1 MARILITSAL
11 PYINGIKHLGN
22 LAGSMLPADVYARF
36 QRARGHDTL
45 YICATDEHGTPAEL
59 AAAAAG
65 QDVATYCAEQ
75 HVLQHD
81 VGRAFGL
88 SWDHFGRSSSPQ
100 NHRLTQHFCEV
111 LEDRGLIE
119 ERVDQMVYSIDDKR
133 FLPDR
138 YIEGTCPH
146 CGFDKARG
154 DQCDNC
160 GNLLDPTEL
169 KDPYSVISGSRNLE
183 VRDTRHLYLLQTKMA
198 DRIRAWIDSHPDW
211 QLLAKSIAYKHLD
224 EGLIDRGITRDLS
237 WGIPVTKGE
246 FPRPGFEDKVFY
258 VWFDAPIEYIAATQ
272 EWAEAGPDRDW
283 KSWWRT
289 DEGADDVRYV
299 QFMGKDNVAFH
310 TVSFPATIL
319 GSEEPWKSVDMLKA
333 FNWLNWYG
341 GKFSTSNRRG
351 VFMDAALELL
361 PPDLWRWYLTSNS
374 PESSD
379 TAFTWEQFASAVNR
393 DLADVLG
400 NFVNRILK
408 FTEGKFDGVI
418 PDGGAPGPL
427 EEKLYADV
435 SARLADLAEQMDA
448 IEVRKS
454 AQALRALWVVG
465 NEYLQEA
472 APWTAIKTDR
482 DRAAVIVR
490 TALNLAALYARISAP
505 FIPFAAEKIG
515 EAFQLAWPPAW
526 PSTTRPPNCRACR
539 PAWRSARPRCCSR
552 RSRTSRS
559 PTGPRG
565 SAGRNR
571 VTRPA
576 GAGRF
581 SAQARLG
588 LFYVVSYLGTGVS
601 LPYIATYFRSR
612 GLTGAEI
619 GAVLAVP
626 LLARPFLGPGL
637 AVWADGF
644 TLRRTPLA
652 LLALGAA
659 AGYLAMLVRLGLLG
673 AAGLLAGRHDLPDHP
688 DPADRRDHP
697 AALAAGRL
705 QLRRAARRGL
715 GGLHRRQPG
724 HGRDP
729 GGHRAQRHRRLDHR
743 RGGRRGRGLDPGPAA
758 RPRPRGRRD
767 PAGPGRALERPG
779 RPAARPDL
787 RAGRDHRR
795 PDPGGARLLL
805 RLLGPALAQAGDLG
819 PYDRGALG
827 RRRGRRGRLHV
838 VRRTL
843 AAQDRD
849 LKSCWCWAAPRPC
862 CAGPPTPSP
871 RRCGCCSRCR
881 PCTP

>member
-65 QDVATYCAEQ
+65 QDVASYCAEQ

-490 TALNLAALYARISAP
+490 TALNLAALYARMSAP

-526 PSTTRPPNCRACR
+526 PSDDAAAELSSV
-539 PAWRSARPRCCSR
+539 PA
-552 RSRTSRS
+552 
-559 PTGPRG
+559 
-565 SAGRNR
+565 
-571 VTRPA
+571 
-576 GAGRF
+576 
-581 SAQARLG
+581 
-588 LFYVVSYLGTGVS
+588 
-601 LPYIATYFRSR
+601 
-612 GLTGAEI
+612 
-619 GAVLAVP
+619 
-626 LLARPFLGPGL
+626 GL
-637 AVWADGF
+637 AVRAPEVLFKKIEDEQIADW
-644 TLRRTPLA
+644 T
-652 LLALGAA
+652 
-659 AGYLAMLVRLGLLG
+659 
-673 AAGLLAGRHDLPDHP
+673 
-688 DPADRRDHP
+688 
-697 AALAAGRL
+697 
-705 QLRRAARRGL
+705 ARF
-715 GGLHRRQPG
+715 
-724 HGRDP
+724 
-729 GGHRAQRHRRLDHR
+729 
-743 RGGRRGRGLDPGPAA
+743 
-758 RPRPRGRRD
+758 
-767 PAGPGRALERPG
+767 
-779 RPAARPDL
+779 
-787 RAGRDHRR
+787 
-795 PDPGGARLLL
+795 GGAE
-805 RLLGPALAQAGDLG
+805 
-819 PYDRGALG
+819 
-827 RRRGRRGRLHV
+827 
-838 VRRTL
+838 
-843 AAQDRD
+843 
-849 LKSCWCWAAPRPC
+849 
-862 CAGPPTPSP
+862 
-871 RRCGCCSRCR
+871 
-881 PCTP
+881 